1 MSAPTIPLS
10 FTQRR
15 LWFLS
20 RAEPGA
26 TYNIPVA
33 LRLGPDPDL
42 VALRAA
48 LGDVVLRHEVLR
60 TAYPEADGQPFQ
72 DIRPAGGVDLPVTV
86 VPADGLASA
95 LVDAARH
102 VFDLTAAPPVLTRLF
117 RVDGEAPADHVLL
130 VLLHHIAGDG
140 GSTGPLTRDLATA
153 YAARRAGRAPEFPE
167 LPVQYADYTYWQQD
181 VLGEPDDPDS
191 RYARQVAHWAGVLA
205 DLPVEVGFPA
215 DRSRPATAGH
225 RGASVPLE
233 VPATVHRG
241 LLDLAAS
248 TGATLFMV
256 AQAAVAALLTR
267 HGGGADVPFGT
278 AVAGRTD
285 EALDD
290 LVGFFV
296 NTLVLRTDTSGDPT
310 FAELVARVRD
320 TDLTAYA
327 NQDVPFERVVEEL
340 NPPRSLSRHPLFQ
353 VMLVHTADSAA
364 PEAGTLLE
372 PVPLGTGAVKFDMT
386 IGFRERPD
394 GGGLRVHW
402 DYSVDLFDRDTV
414 AAFGRRLVRLLTAVA
429 ADPGTRVGDLPLLD
443 DDERAALTAPG
454 REPSGDTVHGL
465 FAARAAA
472 TPGKTAL
479 LHDGGRVTYAELDR
493 WADRIAGRLLDRG
506 LAPGAVVGVHLDRG
520 PALVAALLGVLKAG
534 GCYTLLDTAFPAD
547 RLRSVL
553 GRAGVEL
560 VVGTPLD
567 GVDARFVDPC
577 APGPEDVAAAV
588 VSPESPAVVM
598 FTSGS
603 TGEPKGVLAPH
614 RALVSTL
621 TGQDYAEFDA
631 DAVWLQAAPV
641 SWDAFATELLGA
653 LLHGG
658 TCVLHPAGPPDPAD
672 IARLVVEHGVTVF
685 KASASLFNHVLDEHP
700 EVFATVRR
708 AMTGGE
714 PASPAHVAKA
724 LRDHP
729 HVRLTNGYG
738 PAESMGYSTA
748 HDITAADLTAR
759 SVPIGRP
766 VAGKHGYVLDERLR
780 LVPPGGV
787 GELHLAGAG
796 LAHGYLGAPG
806 ATAERF
812 VADPFLP
819 GRRMYRTGDLVRLRR
834 DGVLEYA
841 GRADDQ
847 VKLRGFRVEP
857 AEVQA
862 AVLTHPDVTGAA
874 VVVREDRPGDP
885 RLVAYAVG
893 RTTPAAVRDHVAA
906 LLPEHLVPSAV
917 VVLDELPRTPNGK
930 LDRRALPAPA
940 YAAGAGG
947 EPRTP
952 QEEILC
958 ALFAQVLGLPAP
970 AGAEDDFFALGG
982 HSLLATRLVS
992 RVRGALGA
1000 EVGVRDLFASPTPRG
1015 LASRLTAA
1023 RPGRPALRPADRPD
1037 PLPLSHAQQRLWV
1050 LHQVDGSAAYNSPWA
1065 LRLRGDLDVAALRAA
1080 LADVVARHE
1089 SLRTVFPQVD
1099 GQPVQHVLDTAPH
1112 LAVTA
1117 ADDVDA
1123 TVAELSSRP
1132 FDLAAEPPLRAHLL
1146 VVSPA
1151 EHVLVL
1157 VLHHIASDGWSKG
1170 PLLRDLVTAY
1180 TARTGGTAPEQAPL
1194 PVQYADYALW
1204 QRDLLGEQGDPHSL
1218 ASTQLAHWR
1227 DVLAGAP
1234 EQLDLPSD
1242 RPRPAVPSGRGGLV
1256 AAEFGPA
1263 ARDAVRVLAEAT
1275 GSTTFM
1281 VLHAALAALLTR
1293 LGAGTDLPIGTVV
1306 AGRADEALD
1315 DLVGFFVNTLVLRT
1329 DTSGD
1334 PTFTELLARVR
1345 DTDLAAYD
1353 HQDVP
1358 FEQVV
1363 EELNPTRSLSR
1374 HPLFQVTLVVQN
1386 NAGGGAPALPG
1397 LDVEPVAAWT
1407 ATAKFD
1413 LVLAFTEHDDGLT
1426 ANLEYA
1432 ADLFDDDT
1440 ARALVARLARLLA
1453 SVSDAGA
1460 DTRLSALDVLVP
1472 GERDRLLTGWNDTAV
1487 PAGAWESVPS
1497 RVSRWA
1503 RRTPHATAVG
1513 AAAGGMTFAELD
1525 GAANRVANSLVALGA
1540 GPGSVVGVCLRRSP
1554 AGVAALLGVLRTGAA
1569 YLPMD
1574 PDYPADRLAY
1584 LLADSAAPVVVTER
1598 ALRDRVTAPAVVC
1611 LEDLPDGPG
1620 TPVDVPVHPA
1630 DAAYV
1635 IYTSGSTG
1643 RPKGVVVDHRGLA
1656 DLCAWHVREYGVT
1669 PADRTGQVAALGFDA
1684 AVWELWPHL
1693 ASGASVHLPDAA
1705 TLADGDALVAW
1716 IADTGLTACFLP
1728 TPRLELALDDLAARP
1743 TALRAVLTGGDAL
1756 RRRPPAHTPF
1766 RLVNHYGPTEFS
1778 VVATAGPVSAGPE
1791 SAGERADVAPP
1802 IGRPVANTRAY
1813 VLDARLAPVPV
1824 GVVGELYLAG
1834 AGLARGYHARPGLT
1848 AERFTAC
1855 PFGTPGERMY
1865 RTGDL
1870 VRWNARGEL
1879 EFAGRADDQVK
1890 LRGFRIELGE
1900 IESVLADHPS
1910 VAHAAVVVR
1919 EDRPGL
1925 KSLAGYVVPRGP
1937 LDTAG
1942 LRAHLAAVLPEHMVP
1957 AALVV
1962 LDALPL
1968 TANGKVDRRALPA
1981 PEPVT
1986 GRRAPRTP
1994 REEILCGLFAE
2005 VLGVPAVGP
2014 DDDFFD
2020 LGGHSLLATRLIS
2033 RVRTALDAEPA
2044 VADLFANPTP
2054 AGLETCLDRGAPTRP
2069 ALRPA
2074 ARPDLVPLSFAQRRL
2089 WFVNRLDGENPSY
2102 AVPVALRLRGAVD
2115 VPALRAALADV
2126 VDRHEALR
2134 TVFPEVGGTPHQQV
2148 RHGAAAPLGLL
2159 TAAPDDLDAVLRR
2172 VVAAPFDLTGDLPLR
2187 TALVR
2192 LADDEHVLLLVL
2204 HHIAGDGWS
2213 MRPLLRDLAEA
2224 YTARLDGHAP
2234 DRAALPVQYADYALW
2249 QRVLLGDEDDP
2260 DGPFAHR
2267 VAFWTDALAGVP
2279 DELELP
2285 FDRPRPATSSQ
2296 TGGRVPLL
2304 LDADLHRA
2312 VLDLARRTRTT
2323 PFMVFQAAF
2332 ATLLTRMGAGTD
2344 IPIGTPVAGRT
2355 DEALD
2360 DLVGFF
2366 VNTLVL
2372 RTDTSGDP
2380 TFTELLDRVRDTDL
2394 AAYDHQDV
2402 PFERLVE
2409 RLNPP
2414 RSLTRHPLCQVV
2426 LTLQNTGDA
2435 ALDLPGLVVEP
2446 VGVTSG
2452 TTAFDL
2458 NVGLRETRGDD
2469 GLPAGVEG
2477 VLLYREDLFDAG
2489 TARSLADRLVRVLAA
2504 AATDPDVRVGDV
2516 DLLGDDERE
2525 RVVVS
2530 WNDTARAVPGTTLP
2544 ALFRDQVGRT
2554 PDALALVGDGQRLT
2568 YAELD
2573 ARVERL
2579 AAALH
2584 ARGAGP
2590 ERVVAVLLPRSV
2602 DLVVALHAV
2611 QRAGAAYLPVDPDY
2625 PADRVAFMLADA
2637 DPVLVLDAETLHG
2650 LEDGDAPGA
2659 ELPRVRGGDPAY
2671 VIYTSGSTG
2680 RPKGVV
2686 VEHAAIVNRL
2696 LWMQD
2701 EYRLGPDDRVL
2712 QKTPSS
2718 FDVSVWEFFWPLQVG
2733 AALVVAAPGGHRDP
2747 AYLAE
2752 LVRREGVT
2760 TAHFVPS
2767 MLDAF
2772 VAHLEESGERCPGLA
2787 RVVCSGEALPTG
2799 LARRF
2804 ASVCGA
2810 GLHNL
2815 YGPTE
2820 AAVDVTAH
2828 AVHGAET
2835 TATIPIGRPVWNT
2848 GVHVLDDRLRPVP
2861 PGVPGEL
2868 YLAGAQLARG
2878 YRGRPGLTAQRFVA
2892 SPFAPGAR
2900 LYRTGDVVRW
2910 CGEGVLEYLSR
2921 ADDQVKIRGLRIEPD
2936 EVAAVL
2942 QDHPDVARAAVVARE
2957 HAPGDLRLVAYV
2969 VAAAGRAPEWAALR
2983 EHAASRLPE
2992 HMVPWAAVVLD
3003 DLPVGPSG
3011 KLDRTALPAPG
3022 PVAPVV
3028 GRAPSSA
3035 AEETLAALFAEV
3047 LGLPEVGVDAGFFD
3061 LGGHSLLATRLV
3073 SRIGAEFG
3081 VRLGVR
3087 AVFEAPTVAAMAR
3100 RLRDG
3105 STGDTPPAVL
3115 LPLRAGGRAAPLFC
3129 VHPAVGI
3136 GWVYAGLL
3144 PHLPDRPVY
3153 ALQARGL
3160 SQPDARPTSLDEMA
3174 KDYLDQVRSVQPTG
3188 PYHLLGWSFGAGVA
3202 HAMAAALRDEGE
3214 EVATLA
3220 LLDGY
3225 PTAPTGEVHSAR
3237 DPRVLAALLRSLG
3250 YPDEPAPVSPADFAA
3265 RVADGP
3271 LADVVP
3277 ARLADLAEVFADNL
3291 TLMGAGTTSRFDG
3304 DVLFFAATADKTDL
3318 SPVPADWRAHITGDV
3333 HAHRVDCRHGDL
3345 TRPGPLAAV
3354 GAVLAAHLGNHL

>member
-1 MSAPTIPLS
+1 MSAPSIPLS

-26 TYNIPVA
+26 AYNIPIA
-33 LRLGPDPDL
+33 LRLRGDVD
-42 VALRAA
+42 VAALRAA
-48 LGDVVLRHEVLR
+48 LGDVVARHEVLR
-60 TAYPEADGQPFQ
+60 TAYPEVDGRPCQ
-72 DIRPAGGVDLPVTV
+72 DIRPAAPVDLPVAV
-86 VPADGLASA
+86 VPADALTSA
-95 LVDAARH
+95 LEDAARH
-102 VFDLTAAPPVLTRLF
+102 VFDLTTAPPVLTRLF
-117 RVDGEAPADHVLL
+117 RVDGHPAEHVLL

-140 GSTGPLTRDLATA
+140 GSTGPLTRDLEAA
-153 YAARRAGRAPEFPE
+153 YAARLDGRAPEFAE

-181 VLGEPDDPDS
+181 VLGDPDDPDS
-191 RYARQVAHWAGVLA
+191 RFARQVAHWARALEE
-205 DLPVEVGFPA
+205 LPAEVGFPA
-215 DRSRPATAGH
+215 DRVRPATAGH
-225 RGASVPLE
+225 RGDSVPLA
-233 VPATVHRG
+233 VPADVHRA
-241 LLDLAAS
+241 LADLAS
-248 TGATLFMV
+248 DTGATLFMV
-256 AQAAVAALLTR
+256 AQAAVAALITR
-267 HGGGADVPFGT
+267 HGGGADVPLGT
-278 AVAGRTD
+278 AVAGRSD

-320 TDLTAYA
+320 TGLTAYS
-327 NQDVPFERVVEEL
+327 NQDVPFERVVEEV
-340 NPPRSLSRHPLFQ
+340 NPPRSPSRHPLFQ
-353 VMLVHTADSAA
+353 VMLVHGAEGATGAS
-364 PEAGTLLE
+364 GSFE
-372 PVPLGTGAVKFDMT
+372 PVSLGTGAVKFDMT

-394 GGGLRVHW
+394 GLLVDW
-402 DYSVDLFDRDTV
+402 DYSVDLFDRSTV
-414 AAFGRRLVRLLTAVA
+414 ASFGRRLVRLLEAVA
-429 ADPGTRVGDLPLLD
+429 ADPHTRIGALPLLD
-443 DDERAALTAPG
+443 EDERASLTDPG
-454 REPSGDTVHGL
+454 RAHLDATVHEL

-472 TPGKTAL
+472 TPEKTAL
-479 LHDGGRVTYAELDR
+479 IHDGGRVTYGELDR
-493 WADRIAGRLLDRG
+493 WANRIANRLP
-506 LAPGAVVGVHLDRG
+506 AGAVVGVHLDRG

-534 GCYTLLDTAFPAD
+534 GCYTLLDTAFPAE
-547 RLRSVL
+547 RLREVVR
-553 GRAGVEL
+553 RAGAAVIIGAPLGGVE
-560 VVGTPLD
+560 V
-567 GVDARFVDPC
+567 VDPH
-577 APGPEDVAAAV
+577 APGPDHAPTTR

-614 RALVSTL
+614 RAVVATL
-621 TGQDYAEFDA
+621 TGQHYAEFDA
-631 DAVWLQAAPV
+631 DQVWLQAAPV

-700 EVFATVRR
+700 EVFAAVRR

-714 PASPAHVAKA
+714 AASPAHAAKA
-724 LRDHP
+724 LADHP

-748 HDITAADLTAR
+748 HEITAADLAAR

-766 VAGKHGYVLDERLR
+766 VAGKHGYVLDGRLE

-796 LAHGYLGAPG
+796 LAHGYLDAPG

-812 VADPFLP
+812 VADPFRP
-819 GRRMYRTGDLVRLRR
+819 GRRMYRTGDLVRLRH

-841 GRADDQ
+841 GRVDEQ

-857 AEVQA
+857 AEVRA
-862 AVLTHPDVTGAA
+862 AVDRHPHVRQSA

-885 RLVAYAVG
+885 RLVAYVVG
-893 RTTPAAVRDHVAA
+893 DATPAEVRDHVAG

-940 YAAGAGG
+940 YSAGDG

-958 ALFAQVLGLPAP
+958 GLFARVLGLTAV
-970 AGAEDDFFALGG
+970 GAEDDFFALGG
-982 HSLLATRLVS
+982 HSLLATRLVG

-1000 EVGVRDLFASPTPRG
+1000 ELGIRDLFASPTPRG
-1015 LASRLTAA
+1015 IASRLTTSGST
-1023 RPGRPALRPADRPD
+1023 RPVLRPAHRPD
-1037 PLPLSHAQQRLWV
+1037 PLPLSFAQQRLWV
-1050 LHQVDGSAAYNSPWA
+1050 LDQLGSAAYNSPWA
-1065 LRLRGDLDVAALRAA
+1065 LRLRGDLDVTALRAA

-1099 GQPVQHVLDTAPH
+1099 GAPVQRVLDTAPD
-1112 LAVTA
+1112 LAVTPA
-1117 ADDVDA
+1117 EDVDA
-1123 TVAELSSRP
+1123 AVAELSSHA

-1146 VVSPA
+1146 VVSPV

-1157 VLHHIASDGWSKG
+1157 VLHHIASDGWSKA
-1170 PLLRDLVTAY
+1170 PLLRDLAAAY
-1180 TARTGGTAPEQAPL
+1180 TARLRDGAAPDWAPL

-1204 QRDLLGEQGDPHSL
+1204 QRELLGDEDDPDGL
-1218 ASTQLAHWR
+1218 GSTQLAFWR
-1227 DVLAGAP
+1227 DALAGVP
-1234 EQLDLPSD
+1234 EQLDLPVD

-1256 AAEFGPA
+1256 ATEFGPA
-1263 ARDAVRVLAEAT
+1263 TRDAVRALADAT

-1293 LGAGTDLPIGTVV
+1293 LGAGTDIPIGSPI
-1306 AGRADEALD
+1306 AGRTDEALD
-1315 DLVGFFVNTLVLRT
+1315 DAVGFFVNTLVLRA

-1334 PTFTELLARVR
+1334 PAFGELLARVR
-1345 DTDLAAYD
+1345 AADLAAYD

-1358 FEQVV
+1358 FERVV
-1363 EELNPTRSLSR
+1363 EELNPARSLSR

-1386 NAGGGAPALPG
+1386 NAGGGGSPLPG
-1397 LDVEPVAAWT
+1397 LAVEPVPAWT

-1413 LVLAFTEHDDGLT
+1413 LVLAVTEHDGGLT

-1432 ADLFDDDT
+1432 VDLFDDDT
-1440 ARALVARLARLLA
+1440 ARSLVARLERLLA
-1453 SVSDAGA
+1453 TA
-1460 DTRLSALDVLVP
+1460 DPATRLSDLDVLVP
-1472 GERDRLLTGWNDTAV
+1472 GERDRVLTRWNDTAV
-1487 PAGAWESVPS
+1487 PVDGWESVPAQ
-1497 RVSRWA
+1497 VSRWA
-1503 RRTPHATAVG
+1503 RRTPGAPAVG
-1513 AAAGGMTFAELD
+1513 AMTFAELD
-1525 GAANRVANSLVALGA
+1525 EAANRVAHRLLALGVR
-1540 GPGSVVGVCLRRSP
+1540 PGSVVGVCLRRSP
-1554 AGVAALLGVLRTGAA
+1554 AGVAALLGVLRAGAA
-1569 YLPMD
+1569 YLPLD
-1574 PDYPADRLAY
+1574 PDYPAERLAHM
-1584 LLADSAAPVVVTER
+1584 LADSAAPVVVTER
-1598 ALRDRVTAPAVVC
+1598 ALRDRVTGPSAVC
-1611 LEDLPDGPG
+1611 LEDLPDAPA
-1620 TPVDVPVHPA
+1620 VDVPVHPD

-1656 DLCAWHVREYGVT
+1656 DLCAWHVREYDVT
-1669 PADRTGQVAALGFDA
+1669 PADRTGQVAAQGFDA
-1684 AVWELWPHL
+1684 AVWEVWPHL
-1693 ASGASVHLPDAA
+1693 AAGASVHLPDAHA
-1705 TLADGDALVAW
+1705 LADGDALVAW
-1716 IADTGLTACFLP
+1716 IADTGLTTCFLP
-1728 TPRLELALDDLAARP
+1728 TPRLELVLDDLAARP
-1743 TALRAVLTGGDAL
+1743 TALRVVLTGGDAL

-1778 VVATAGPVSAGPE
+1778 VVATAGDVPPDA
-1791 SAGERADVAPP
+1791 RADVAPP
-1802 IGRPVANTRAY
+1802 IGRPVANTRAL
-1813 VLDARLAPVPV
+1813 VLDARLRPVPV
-1824 GVVGELYLAG
+1824 GVVAELYLAG
-1834 AGLARGYHARPGLT
+1834 TGLARGYHGRPGLT

-1855 PFGTPGERMY
+1855 PFGGPGERMY

-1879 EFAGRADDQVK
+1879 EFAGRADHQVK

-1900 IESVLADHPS
+1900 VESVLAGHPS

-1925 KSLAGYVVPRGP
+1925 KTLVGYVVARGT
-1937 LDTAG
+1937 LTTG
-1942 LRAHLAAVLPEHMVP
+1942 LLRAHLATVLPEHMVP
-1957 AALVV
+1957 TALVV

-1968 TANGKVDRRALPA
+1968 TPNGKLDRRALPA
-1981 PEPVT
+1981 PELVT
-1986 GRRAPRTP
+1986 GHRAPRTP
-1994 REEILCGLFAE
+1994 REEILCGLFADL
-2005 VLGVPAVGP
+2005 LGVPAVGP

-2020 LGGHSLLATRLIS
+2020 LGGHSLLATRLVS
-2033 RVRTALDAEPA
+2033 RVRTALDAELT

-2054 AGLETCLDRGAPTRP
+2054 AGLDTCLDRGASARP
-2069 ALRPA
+2069 ALRA
-2074 ARPDLVPLSFAQRRL
+2074 AAGTARRPDLVPLSFAQRRL
-2089 WFVNRLDGENPSY
+2089 WFVNRLDEQNPSY
-2102 AVPVALRLRGAVD
+2102 AVPVALRLRGGLD
-2115 VPALRAALADV
+2115 VAALRAALADV

-2134 TVFPEVGGTPHQQV
+2134 TVFPEVGGTPHQHV
-2148 RHGAAAPLGLL
+2148 RHDVTAPFTLL
-2159 TAAPDDLDAVLRR
+2159 DRAPDDLDAVLRR
-2172 VVAAPFDLTGDLPLR
+2172 IVSTPFDLTADLPLR

-2213 MRPLLRDLAEA
+2213 MGPLLRDLADA
-2224 YTARLDGHAP
+2224 YTARRAGRAP
-2234 DRAALPVQYADYALW
+2234 GWAPLPVQYADYALW
-2249 QRVLLGDEDDP
+2249 QRELLGDEDDP
-2260 DGPFAHR
+2260 DGPLAHR
-2267 VAFWTDALAGVP
+2267 VAFWADALAGVP

-2285 FDRPRPATSSQ
+2285 TDRPRPATSAQ
-2296 TGGRVPLL
+2296 TGGRVPLV

-2312 VLDLARRTRTT
+2312 VLGLARRTRTT
-2323 PFMVFQAAF
+2323 PFMVFQAAL
-2332 ATLLTRMGAGTD
+2332 ATLLTRVGAGVD

-2380 TFTELLDRVRDTDL
+2380 TFTELLARVRETDL

-2414 RSLTRHPLCQVV
+2414 RSLTRHPLCQVM

-2435 ALDLPGLVVEP
+2435 DLALPDLVVAP

-2458 NVGLRETRGDD
+2458 SLGLRETRAGD
-2469 GLPAGVEG
+2469 GSPAGVEG
-2477 VLLYREDLFDAG
+2477 ALLYREDLFDAG
-2489 TARSLADRLVRVLAA
+2489 TARSLADRLVRVLTAVTA
-2504 AATDPDVRVGDV
+2504 DPDARVRDV
-2516 DLLGDDERE
+2516 DVLGDDERE
-2525 RVVVS
+2525 RLLVT
-2530 WNDTARAVPGTTLP
+2530 WNDTARAVPDTTLP
-2544 ALFRDQVGRT
+2544 ALFTAQARRT
-2554 PDALALVGDGQRLT
+2554 PDAVALVAEGQRLT

-2579 AAALH
+2579 ATALR
-2584 ARGAGP
+2584 ARGAVR

-2602 DLVVALHAV
+2602 NLVVALHAV
-2611 QRAGAAYLPVDPDY
+2611 QRAGAAYLPVDPGY

-2637 DPVLVLDAETLHG
+2637 DPVLVLDADALRE
-2650 LEDGDAPGA
+2650 LEDGPVPAVA
-2659 ELPRVRGGDPAY
+2659 LPEVRGGDPAY

-2696 LWMQD
+2696 RWMQE

-2718 FDVSVWEFFWPLQVG
+2718 FDVSVWEFFWPFQVG
-2733 AALVVAAPGGHRDP
+2733 AALVVARPDGHRDP
-2747 AYLAE
+2747 AYLAD
-2752 LVRREGVT
+2752 VIRREGVT

-2772 VAHLEESGERCPGLA
+2772 VAHLEESGERCTGLV
-2787 RVVCSGEALPTG
+2787 RVVCSGEALPTA

-2804 ASVCGA
+2804 AAVSGA

-2828 AVHGAET
+2828 AVHGNET
-2835 TATIPIGRPVWNT
+2835 TATVPIGRPVWNT

-2868 YLAGAQLARG
+2868 YLTGVQLARG
-2878 YRGRPGLTAQRFVA
+2878 YHARPGLTAQRFVA
-2892 SPFAPGAR
+2892 SPFAAGAR
-2900 LYRTGDVVRW
+2900 MYRTGDVVRW

-2921 ADDQVKIRGLRIEPD
+2921 ADDQVKVRGLRIEPD
-2936 EVAAVL
+2936 EIAAAL

-2969 VAAAGRAPEWAALR
+2969 VLAGDRVPEQSELR

-2992 HMVPWAAVVLD
+2992 HMVPWAVVVLD
-3003 DLPVGPSG
+3003 DIPVGPSG
-3011 KLDRTALPAPG
+3011 KLDRKALPAP
-3022 PVAPVV
+3022 VV
-3028 GRAPSSA
+3028 QAAGRAPSSP
-3035 AEETLAALFAEV
+3035 AEEALAALFAEV
-3047 LGLPEVGVDAGFFD
+3047 LGVPAVGVDDGFFD

-3073 SRIGAEFG
+3073 ARIGAEFG

-3087 AVFEAPTVAAMAR
+3087 AVFEATTVAAMAR
-3100 RLRDG
+3100 RLHDG
-3105 STGDTPPAVL
+3105 PAEDAPPAVL
-3115 LPLRAGGRAAPLFC
+3115 LPLRDRGSAAPLFC
-3129 VHPAVGI
+3129 VHPAAGV

-3174 KDYLDQVRSVQPTG
+3174 KDYLDQVRSVQPNG

-3202 HAMAAALRDEGE
+3202 HAVAAALREEGE

-3225 PTAPTGEVHSAR
+3225 PTAATGDVHSAR
-3237 DPRVLAALLRSLG
+3237 DPHVLAALLRSLG
-3250 YPDEPAPVSPADFAA
+3250 YPDEPAPVSVADFAA

-3277 ARLADLAEVFADNL
+3277 ARLADLAEVFAANL
-3291 TLMGAGTTSRFDG
+3291 TLMGEGTTARFDG

-3318 SPVPADWRAHITGDV
+3318 SPVPADWRAHVTGDV
-3333 HAHRVDCRHGDL
+3333 DVHAVDCRHGDL
-3345 TRPGPLAAV
+3345 TRPGPLAVV
-3354 GAVLAAHLGNHL
+3354 GAALAAHLETHP